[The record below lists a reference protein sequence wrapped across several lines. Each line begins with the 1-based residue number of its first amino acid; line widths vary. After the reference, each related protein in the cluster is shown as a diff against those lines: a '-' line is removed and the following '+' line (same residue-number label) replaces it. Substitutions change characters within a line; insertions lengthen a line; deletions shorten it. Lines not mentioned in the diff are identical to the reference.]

1 MQVKIT
7 VKPNSKKGPLTEESD
22 DGLIIYLRE
31 RAVDGA
37 ANKALVELLAKHFGV
52 AKTRVAIKRG
62 LASKHKTVVIN

>member
-7 VKPNSKKGPLTEESD
+7 VKPDSKKGPLIEEGD
-22 DGLIIYLRE
+22 DGLIVYLRE

-37 ANKALVELLAKHFGV
+37 ANKALVEILAKHFGV
-52 AKTRVAIKRG
+52 AKTRVTIKRG